1 MDQPSDGRRE
11 IAPGAAIAP
20 VPAWVELEPYPI
32 PATANPH
39 FIVGGASVLLDESQI
54 DLCGSERAWFY
65 RRAEM
70 VTASTGAERVAH
82 FSVTYDPRYEH
93 IEVHAIQVRRGAQ
106 LIDHTGAAFETM
118 RREQNMDRLIVDGR
132 QSIVLAI
139 PDVREGD
146 VVETAYTRYGIR
158 KSLGGRHSAWI
169 GFEWA
174 TGIVEVRF
182 RQRYPK
188 SRALNERGYNDPPA
202 ATQTEKDDVID
213 RRVRTFERPGF
224 RYEPLTAPWQLQS
237 ASIQWSE
244 WRDWAEVAA
253 NFEPL
258 YREDG
263 PLPKEIEDEI
273 KAIEAAEP
281 TAAGRA
287 AAALRFVQSA
297 IRYYA
302 ISMGE
307 GGFTPRRYEQICETR
322 YGDCKDKSKLF
333 VAMARRLG
341 LDAHPALVN
350 TRDGY
355 MIDAAL
361 PTGEI
366 FDHCIVRLAVDGKVY
381 WLDPTNSPQRSPLNT
396 IGQAHLGWALV
407 LKPGVN
413 ALERMADPPVEQ
425 LVDTL
430 ETVHLGKV
438 ADPVR
443 YEWQHKFR
451 GVRAEGMRAR
461 LARDGAVG
469 VFKSFGEDIQRVWPK
484 ARVVTQ
490 EVVSDNLDTNTLTI
504 REAYEIE
511 DAWTRTDDGAYKFGT
526 RDFTIR
532 GTLAPLDPG
541 DRKHA
546 IFLGHPGRVSR
557 RVDVRSSTTQSGGWD
572 HRIEGSTLGFRDEM
586 RVVSPQYL
594 VLEQTLE
601 IRSMLLP
608 ASESHVYRKVFERME
623 GNELVLTEHAP
634 GGKASS
640 KTAMNPFVFW
650 LVVAACLSFGFM
662 LWQMA
667 ATGGALQGN

>member
-1 MDQPSDGRRE
+1 MNQPSGGTRE

-20 VPAWVELEPYPI
+20 VPAWVDLQPYPV
-32 PATANPH
+32 PASANPH
-39 FIVGGASVLLDESQI
+39 FVIGGASVLLDESQI
-54 DLCGSERAWFY
+54 DLCGPERAWFY

-82 FSVTYDPRYEH
+82 FSVTYDPKYER
-93 IEVHAIQVRRGAQ
+93 IDVHAIQVRRGGQ
-106 LIDHTGAAFETM
+106 IIDHAATAAFETL
-118 RREQNMDRLIVDGR
+118 RREQNMERLIVDGR
-132 QSIVLAI
+132 QTIAFAI

-146 VVETAYTRYGIR
+146 VVETSHTRYGIR
-158 KSLGGRHSAWI
+158 RSLAGRHSAWI

-188 SRALNERGYNDPPA
+188 TRALHERGYNNPPA
-202 ATQTEKDDVID
+202 ATQTEADGIID
-213 RRVRTFERPGF
+213 RRVQTLERPGF
-224 RYEPLTAPWQLQS
+224 KYEPMTAPWQLQS

-273 KAIEAAEP
+273 KSIEASETTP
-281 TAAGRA
+281 AGKA

-297 IRYYA
+297 IRYLA

-307 GGFTPRRYEQICETR
+307 GGFTPRVYEQICETR
-322 YGDCKDKSKLF
+322 YGDCKDKSKMF

-341 LDAHPALVN
+341 LDASPALVN

-355 MIDAAL
+355 MIDQAL

-366 FDHCIVRLAVDGKVY
+366 FDHCIVRLAIDGNIY

-396 IGQAHLGWALV
+396 LGQSHLGWALV
-407 LKPGVN
+407 LKPGVTT
-413 ALERMADPPVEQ
+413 LEQMSDPPVEQ

-430 ETVHLGKV
+430 ETVVLGDKLS
-438 ADPVR
+438 DPVR

-490 EVVSDNLDTNTLTI
+490 EVVSDNVDTNTLTI

-511 DAWTRTDDGAYKFGT
+511 EAWTRTDDGAYKFGT

-557 RVDVRSSTTQSGGWD
+557 RVDVRSSTSHAGGWD
-572 HRIEGSTLGFRDEM
+572 HRIDGSTLAFRDEL
-586 RVVSPQYL
+586 RVISPQYL
-594 VLEQTLE
+594 VLEQSLE
-601 IRSMLLP
+601 IRGMLLP
-608 ASESHVYRKVFERME
+608 ATEADAYRRVVSKLES
-623 GNELVLTEHAP
+623 NELVLTEMAKD
-634 GGKASS
+634 GK
-640 KTAMNPFVFW
+640 F
-650 LVVAACLSFGFM
+650 VAAKAEKKFGFWDTLRWIVLGLLAIYWM
-662 LWQMA
+662 TQLL
-667 ATGGALQGN
+667 GA